1 MTVTDWGVSS
11 SVKLGDS
18 FRIDGGRSPCADFRR
33 FSTVQGLDGW
43 LGAG

>member
-18 FRIDGGRSPCADFRR
+18 FRIDGGVHRAP
-33 FSTVQGLDGW
+33 T
-43 LGAG
+43 LGGSQHSRA